1 MDMLEKKP
9 QPQVKGGVY
18 NPDSGMPPPQDIDGG
33 SVKPAPKASQPKKS
47 APPKMPASLNKDE
60 AFEREMGEGT
70 PQLGMKAG
78 GSVSSA
84 SKRADGIAQR
94 GKTRCKTV

>member
-1 MDMLEKKP
+1 MDMSKKKSA
-9 QPQVKGGVY
+9 VKHGVY
-18 NPDSGMPPPQDIDGG
+18 DASSGTPPPQDIDGG

-47 APPKMPASLNKDE
+47 APPKMPANLNKDE

-84 SKRADGIAQR
+84 SKRADGCAQR
-94 GKTRCKTV
+94 GKTRGKMV

>member
-1 MDMLEKKP
+1 MSKKKTA
-9 QPQVKGGVY
+9 VKGGMYDVS
-18 NPDSGMPPPQDIDGG
+18 SGMPPPQDIDGG

-70 PQLGMKAG
+70 PQLGLKAG
-78 GSVSSA
+78 GMTA

-94 GKTRCKTV
+94 GKTRGRMV